1 MNDSG
6 TDTTTALKNATLPAK
21 LVLGGAAL
29 LLIGSF
35 LPWAKVSVALF
46 DATVSQTIGGM
57 DDDGPITLVAA
68 VALGVLGWFLLTK
81 GWHKGR
87 LIGSVCVAALVT
99 LVAVIDLVDVN
110 RVAGSEAG
118 LGIDVSIGIGLWVVT
133 VAAIAA
139 LAGSILALRDKPAA

>member
-6 TDTTTALKNATLPAK
+6 TEVTIAPKNTTLPAK

-57 DDDGPITLVAA
+57 DGDGPITLVAA
-68 VALGVLGWFLLTK
+68 IALGALGWILLMK

-87 LIGSVCVAALVT
+87 LIGTVCVAALAT
-99 LVAVIDLVDVN
+99 LVAVIDLLDVN

-133 VAAIAA
+133 VAAITA
-139 LAGSILALRDKPAA
+139 LAGSILALRDKPVA